1 MVQDSFQCI
10 EVVFF
15 IDRIRNDQP
24 LDSYQKHKV
33 MIKNL
38 KKYQYYQITTFLQ
51 MSIVRKNLS
60 DLVKIIILLRSFNV
74 KI

>member
-1 MVQDSFQCI
+1 MVKDSFQCI
-10 EVVFF
+10 EVMFF

-60 DLVKIIILLRSFNV
+60 DLVKIIILLRSFDV